1 MECLRGLKSY
11 KKADGWKDLD
21 DAAKSFAPR
30 WSGARKVLVEVKERI
45 KDQLKR
51 PRPDWWSL
59 WEGLPES
66 LVPLGEAV
74 RISRNT
80 AAHEADHR
88 FTYLEAATLLCG
100 LPHQLRWIA
109 EIQDHIQNPRKG
121 VNPD

>member
-30 WSGARKVLVEVKERI
+30 WSGARKGLVEVKERI